1 MKGPL
6 TFLLLFGLPLLELY
20 ILVKVGTIIG
30 AWPTILAVIVTAV
43 AGSFVMRWQGATTLW
58 RVRETMNRSEMPAQ
72 EMLEGAMLIVGG
84 VLLIAPG
91 FITDVLG
98 IICLIPPVRKV
109 LASRLLIRLLH
120 SSNIHVHIPG
130 QSRDRRNGQ
139 DSSDGRTIEGDY
151 TRREDDN
158 EKND

>member
-98 IICLIPPVRKV
+98 IICLIPPLRKV

-139 DSSDGRTIEGDY
+139 D
-151 TRREDDN
+151 
-158 EKND
+158 